1 MKSKF
6 KIIKKKIEYPCFV
19 CNPKGGGKKN
29 RKCSLCDG
37 HGNFRDDI
45 YYFIY
50 EKNGKKYCIDSD
62 TLA

>member
-1 MKSKF
+1 MKT
-6 KIIKKKIEYPCFV
+6 KIIKKKIKSPCYI
-19 CNPKGGGKKN
+19 CNPKGGGKTN
-29 RKCSLCDG
+29 VKCSFCDG
-37 HGNFRDDI
+37 KGNFLDEI